1 MVETETTSDLH
12 ENGEAEQGLYIIDS
26 TRPEV
31 EVVQDFYHPIEAG
44 NVARSYSSYFFFLF
58 VTGIPEALVAFSA
71 TYFAPLPV
79 KKYGSW
85 TSHVVQLTISCVLAT
100 LFLRSDRMFG
110 FRGSDAG

>member
-31 EVVQDFYHPIEAG
+31 EVVQDFYHPIEDG
-44 NVARSYSSYFFFLF
+44 NMAHSYPSYFFFLF
-58 VTGIPEALVAFSA
+58 VTGIPAALVAFSA

-85 TSHVVQLTISCVLAT
+85 TSHVVQLTINCVLDTFFAV
-100 LFLRSDRMFG
+100 RSDVWV
-110 FRGSDAG
+110 